1 MALKWGDG
9 VAKSPDYA
17 KERYKWLKAHGVCV
31 QCGQQDA
38 APGRTRCLVCADK
51 KNQGSIRY
59 HYEHREDLL
68 VKKRVRS
75 KALRE
80 ERKAAGLCPICGKRK
95 PKQGRV
101 NCPYCTARI
110 NKKGEIRRRKAGV
123 MPRYMMGNGEYCF
136 RCGKPSYG
144 EKLCPS
150 CMESSRQT
158 IKLASAAIDRK
169 NHIWNAVSHA
179 EAMQFYNNRR

>member
-1 MALKWGDG
+1 M
-9 VAKSPDYA
+9 AKSPDYA

-31 QCGQQDA
+31 ECGQQDA
-38 APGRTRCLVCADK
+38 APGRARCLVCNDK
-51 KNQGSIRY
+51 KNEISIRY
-59 HYEHREDLL
+59 HYAHREELL
-68 VKKRVRS
+68 AKKRVRE

-80 ERKAAGLCPICGKRK
+80 ERKAAGLCPICGKHE
-95 PKQGRV
+95 PEQGYV
-101 NCPYCTARI
+101 NCPYCRARI

-150 CMESSRQT
+150 CLESSRQT
-158 IKLASAAIDRK
+158 IKIASAAIDRK
-169 NHIWNAVSHA
+169 NHIWGAISHA
-179 EAMQFYNNRR
+179 DAMQSINNRR